1 MYEVRQ
7 DILEV
12 AKALGEETRFN
23 IFRRIA
29 DAPEPLTVK
38 DLVEQLG
45 MHHSAIRIHL
55 NKLED
60 AGLIYSRKRHNPGVV
75 GRPQLAFLPREEAL
89 SITLPPRNY
98 EFLSR
103 LALDMIE
110 ANGSAESPE
119 EFGMRWGRDYIRDRG
134 KLVDGP
140 LPLEEALGTLV
151 EELHVIGTA
160 PRLTTTPRGWEL
172 AGSNCVFQE
181 VAASREPFVC
191 KLHQSVLEGML
202 AEISADEF
210 EWAPKTRI
218 CDGGDN
224 CAIRISPIT
233 AD

>member
-75 GRPQLAFLPREEAL
+75 GRPQLAFLPRQEAL

-98 EFLSR
+98 ELLAR
-103 LALDMIE
+103 LVVDMVA
-110 ANGSAESPE
+110 ANGSAESTE
-119 EFGMRWGRDYIRDRG
+119 SFGLRWGRDYMRDRG
-134 KLVDGP
+134 RLVDGP
-140 LPLEEALGTLV
+140 LPLDEAVGTLV
-151 EELHVIGTA
+151 DELHHIGGSADLKVTD
-160 PRLTTTPRGWEL
+160 RGYEL
-172 AGSNCVFQE
+172 VGTNCVFAE
-181 VAASREPFVC
+181 VAASHEPLVC
-191 KLHQSVLEGML
+191 RLHQAVLEGML
-202 AEISADEF
+202 TEVCADDF
-210 EWAPKTRI
+210 EWVPRSRI
-218 CDGGDN
+218 CDGADR
-224 CAIRISPIT
+224 CAVRISPRT
-233 AD
+233 QD